1 MKKGRFFFRML
12 AAWCC
17 CLLLA
22 GTSPGSGL
30 AEPGSFTLLVYM
42 TGSDLESQGQAAS
55 GDLREMAAALPG
67 DGGIRL
73 LVQTG
78 GAESWG
84 EGLPADRISR
94 LEILPG
100 RIGTAE
106 SLPDQSMGEGET
118 LRDFLRWGTA
128 YAPADRYGL
137 ILWNHGGG
145 PLMGICFDERHPD
158 GEGRKDSLSLEELAE
173 ALGQSPFR
181 ERKLAFLGMDA
192 CLMCSLE
199 TAAAMSPYAEY
210 LIASQDMEPAGG
222 WDYSFLRDLTA
233 GEDGAAWG
241 RRIIG
246 AYEASLK
253 ESAAAATLACLDL
266 GKTGA
271 LLETMEGFFSGI
283 TEGVTPESYPEY
295 AACRTEVKAFGTVS
309 TSQYDLIDLMD
320 LAELYET
327 YGLAESAGLKAA
339 IRDMVV
345 LNYTKKSD
353 YTNGLSIYYP
363 FDNKDRYVASWGARY
378 QRESRS
384 PAYGAFIQRLS
395 DFYLQRSLFDQ
406 DSSYQIRL
414 TEYEGKSLIE
424 LPLSPEEKKQVARS
438 RLLVLEE
445 VASGNYRLIW
455 YDDRR
460 IRDREDRLSVQ
471 YGSEALFLTDGE
483 GKILAGPISYLP
495 VDNGIALF
503 GELIR
508 DFHATAAR
516 LVYQQGEDGKLEL
529 SQVYTAQEDS
539 DLFLPSSVRLEDYDE
554 VLVVCLGPQDV
565 PAGETVTSLHMLPY
579 FPYFTVSIDPGNP
592 SLKLAFVPA
601 QGRYPRFAY
610 LRMTDIHG
618 ETFFSEVKEL
628 PGYNWIP
635 VAESRALK
643 GSREI
648 SAELEE
654 GVLVTGYDAGLMFNL
669 RLRNN
674 TAGGM
679 TLSVSGARLED
690 AEIGARELE
699 ALRFTLAPGEED
711 RIRVFLPLKTL
722 RGLELP
728 EEIRRAAVRFTVR
741 DDRGQDSLFEV
752 EFEMTMNGS
761 FLRENI

>member
-1 MKKGRFFFRML
+1 M
-12 AAWCC
+12 
-17 CLLLA
+17 
-22 GTSPGSGL
+22 
-30 AEPGSFTLLVYM
+30 
-42 TGSDLESQGQAAS
+42 
-55 GDLREMAAALPG
+55 
-67 DGGIRL
+67 
-73 LVQTG
+73 
-78 GAESWG
+78 
-84 EGLPADRISR
+84 
-94 LEILPG
+94 
-100 RIGTAE
+100 
-106 SLPDQSMGEGET
+106 
-118 LRDFLRWGTA
+118 
-128 YAPADRYGL
+128 
-137 ILWNHGGG
+137 
-145 PLMGICFDERHPD
+145 
-158 GEGRKDSLSLEELAE
+158 
-173 ALGQSPFR
+173 
-181 ERKLAFLGMDA
+181 
-192 CLMCSLE
+192 
-199 TAAAMSPYAEY
+199 
-210 LIASQDMEPAGG
+210 
-222 WDYSFLRDLTA
+222 
-233 GEDGAAWG
+233 
-241 RRIIG
+241 
-246 AYEASLK
+246 
-253 ESAAAATLACLDL
+253 
-266 GKTGA
+266 
-271 LLETMEGFFSGI
+271 
-283 TEGVTPESYPEY
+283 
-295 AACRTEVKAFGTVS
+295 
-309 TSQYDLIDLMD
+309 
-320 LAELYET
+320 
-327 YGLAESAGLKAA
+327 
-339 IRDMVV
+339 
-345 LNYTKKSD
+345 
-353 YTNGLSIYYP
+353 
-363 FDNKDRYVASWGARY
+363 
-378 QRESRS
+378 
-384 PAYGAFIQRLS
+384 
-395 DFYLQRSLFDQ
+395 
-406 DSSYQIRL
+406 
-414 TEYEGKSLIE
+414 
-424 LPLSPEEKKQVARS
+424 
-438 RLLVLEE
+438 
-445 VASGNYRLIW
+445 
-455 YDDRR
+455 
-460 IRDREDRLSVQ
+460 
-471 YGSEALFLTDGE
+471 
-483 GKILAGPISYLP
+483 
-495 VDNGIALF
+495 DNGIALF

-579 FPYFTVSIDPGNP
+579 FPYFTVSIDPGDP
-592 SLKLAFVPA
+592 SLNLAFVPA